1 MFLLLDIL
9 EHVIGGHMMTRLKK
23 GAIFGVELL
32 VVIAILAVLV
42 GCVAVN
48 YYRGDWGRTTIA
60 EEQARQ
66 IDKKLFEYTRAHT
79 SIQAKNILGGTTN
92 DTLKLKPTPDY
103 PLAINSSGAIIER
116 NTEMTGGHS
125 VANSDKPTASGY
137 FDTTV
142 QFIDRSANGD
152 EAQNLYKFK
161 YIPLDKDGNEIAAN
175 GRNSNIP
182 PAVYYRLEYYTKN
195 FFGKVVRNES
205 PRSYSNIKK

>member
-1 MFLLLDIL
+1 M
-9 EHVIGGHMMTRLKK
+9 
-23 GAIFGVELL
+23 
-32 VVIAILAVLV
+32 
-42 GCVAVN
+42 
-48 YYRGDWGRTTIA
+48 
-60 EEQARQ
+60 
-66 IDKKLFEYTRAHT
+66 
-79 SIQAKNILGGTTN
+79 GGTTN

-142 QFIDRSANGD
+142 QFIDRSTKGD

-175 GRNSNIP
+175 GRI
-182 PAVYYRLEYYTKN
+182 YMLKC
-195 FFGKVVRNES
+195 
-205 PRSYSNIKK
+205 